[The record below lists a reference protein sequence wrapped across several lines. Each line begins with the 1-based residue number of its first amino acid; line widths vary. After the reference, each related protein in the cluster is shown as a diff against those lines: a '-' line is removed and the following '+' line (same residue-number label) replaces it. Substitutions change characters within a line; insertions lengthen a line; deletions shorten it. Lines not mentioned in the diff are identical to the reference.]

1 MKEKK
6 FYTVE
11 ITHVEYYSSR
21 VLVAAESKEQA
32 RKQVE
37 KEWQEDDY
45 LYEKTTD
52 SLDDATTSFKNIT
65 PVKDEDLGL
74 EKCRCIFSGTVYD
87 MQK

>member
-11 ITHVEYYSSR
+11 ITRVEYYSSR
-21 VLVAAESKEQA
+21 VLVAAESEEEA
-32 RKQVE
+32 RRQVE
-37 KEWQEDDY
+37 KEWQENDY

-52 SLDDATTSFKNIT
+52 SFDDATTSFENIT
-65 PVKDEDLGL
+65 AVKDEDLGL
-74 EKCRCIFSGTVYD
+74 EKCRCIFSETVYD

>member
-11 ITHVEYYSSR
+11 ITRVEYYSSR

-52 SLDDATTSFKNIT
+52 SFDDAKTSFENVT
-65 PVKDEDLGL
+65 AVKEQNLHL
-74 EKCRCIFSGTVYD
+74 EMNRCVLSGTVHD